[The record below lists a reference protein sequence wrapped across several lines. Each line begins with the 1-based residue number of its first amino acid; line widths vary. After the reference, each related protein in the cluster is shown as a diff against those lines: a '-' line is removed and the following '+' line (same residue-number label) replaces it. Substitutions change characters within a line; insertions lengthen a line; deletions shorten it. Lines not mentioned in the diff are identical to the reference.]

1 MPKYDDLGS
10 WKIFLSLAESRS
22 FSVTAEAF
30 GVEPSTISRTLGTL
44 ENSLGQKL
52 IDRSARPLEL
62 TPKGLWAV
70 KRIAPIIRSHE
81 KLINEMTEDSTGLE
95 GQIRVSVAPGFATRY
110 LVPMLARFSER
121 YPNITFEIQ
130 VGMGAA
136 DLKKQKAD
144 VAIIS
149 NGFIIIIPNKRRGR
163 CILWCKPLYQPQSH
177 PFSFPQRC
185 RK

>member
-52 IDRSARPLEL
+52 VDRSARPLEL

-130 VGMGAA
+130 EEAE
-136 DLKKQKAD
+136 
-144 VAIIS
+144 
-149 NGFIIIIPNKRRGR
+149 N
-163 CILWCKPLYQPQSH
+163 
-177 PFSFPQRC
+177 RC
-185 RK
+185 RDYYRQSGGSEACDIPPGAEYLLATRLSRLHQGARHAA

>member
-81 KLINEMTEDSTGLE
+81 KLIDEMTEDSTGLE
-95 GQIRVSVAPGFATRY
+95 GPLPLVSRHDTSFRCSPAFPNTIRISRSKSRLAW
-110 LVPMLARFSER
+110 VPL
-121 YPNITFEIQ
+121 I
-130 VGMGAA
+130 
-136 DLKKQKAD
+136 
-144 VAIIS
+144 
-149 NGFIIIIPNKRRGR
+149 
-163 CILWCKPLYQPQSH
+163 
-177 PFSFPQRC
+177 
-185 RK
+185 

>member
-52 IDRSARPLEL
+52 VDRSARPLEL

-81 KLINEMTEDSTGLE
+81 KLINEMTEDSTGRE
-95 GQIRVSVAPGFATRY
+95 G
-110 LVPMLARFSER
+110 
-121 YPNITFEIQ
+121 
-130 VGMGAA
+130 
-136 DLKKQKAD
+136 
-144 VAIIS
+144 
-149 NGFIIIIPNKRRGR
+149 
-163 CILWCKPLYQPQSH
+163 
-177 PFSFPQRC
+177 
-185 RK
+185 

>member
-81 KLINEMTEDSTGLE
+81 KLIDEMTEDSTGLE

-110 LVPMLARFSER
+110 LVPMLARFSEH

-136 DLKKQKAD
+136 DLKKQKTD
-144 VAIIS
+144 VAIITG
-149 NGFIIIIPNKRRGR
+149 NPEDPKLVTLPRGAEYLLATR
-163 CILWCKPLYQPQSH
+163 LSRLHQGARH
-177 PFSFPQRC
+177 AA
-185 RK
+185 

>member
-52 IDRSARPLEL
+52 VDRSARPLEL

-81 KLINEMTEDSTGLE
+81 KLIDEMTEDSTGLE
-95 GQIRVSVAPGFATRY
+95 GADPGFRCSWLCDA
-110 LVPMLARFSER
+110 VSCADARPLFRTLSE
-121 YPNITFEIQ
+121 YH
-130 VGMGAA
+130 V
-136 DLKKQKAD
+136 
-144 VAIIS
+144 
-149 NGFIIIIPNKRRGR
+149 
-163 CILWCKPLYQPQSH
+163 
-177 PFSFPQRC
+177 
-185 RK
+185 